1 MIETLRSD
9 AFRGVLRPPRQVGIS
24 PIFRAKIQVGEQSLR
39 CYVKPL
45 TDQIACPATGA
56 VVANQEIINEALGYV
71 LAKGCGLKVP
81 AVAGIILLQRDQIPQ
96 ALRSALDL
104 TACGARQE
112 DYLCW
117 FSQDMVHPN
126 LKQVHLKGGQ
136 LGSLHDRRLKRLSNE
151 LARNQDSPRVIAFDG
166 WLLNS
171 DRNPGNLLASG
182 PNELTVIDHGRI
194 LNFPNW
200 KPGAIGATP
209 MPCVNKL
216 EALIELHNP
225 EWSDLLPN
233 SSAKIFAYNCFAV
246 TFRQEG
252 EAAARQVLAEFLDE
266 QLDIDAIIQ
275 LLQDL
280 LDPIS
285 YAKAAGHV
293 I

>member
-1 MIETLRSD
+1 MIETLKSD
-9 AFRGVLRPPRQVGIS
+9 AFRGVLRAPSQVGIS

-39 CYVKPL
+39 CYVKPQ

-56 VVANQEIINEALGYV
+56 AVANQELINEALGYV
-71 LAKGCGLKVP
+71 LAKACGLKVP
-81 AVAGIILLQRDQIPQ
+81 AVAGIILLQREQIPHD
-96 ALRSALDL
+96 LRPQLDL
-104 TACGARQE
+104 AACGARQQ

-117 FSQDMVHPN
+117 FSQDMVYPN
-126 LKQVHLKGGQ
+126 LKQVHLKGAQFGP
-136 LGSLHDRRLKRLSNE
+136 LREWRIKRLSNE
-151 LARNQDSPRVIAFDG
+151 LARNQDSPKVIAFDG

-171 DRNPGNLLASG
+171 DRHPGNLLASA

-200 KPGAIGATP
+200 KPGAVGITNV
-209 MPCVNKL
+209 PCVNRL
-216 EALIELHNP
+216 QALIERHNP
-225 EWSDLLPN
+225 QWSDLLPN
-233 SSAKIFAYNCFAV
+233 SSAKIFAYNGFAV

-252 EAAARQVLAEFLDE
+252 EAAARQVLAEFFD
-266 QLDIDAIIQ
+266 QQVDIDAIIQ